1 MRVLNTEEVV
11 KVSGGIGLLTIPA
24 LLGLGVFIPGIV
36 LSGVALG
43 ATILGT
49 VVSGI
54 ALVASIII

>member
-1 MRVLNTEEVV
+1 MRVLKAEEVV
-11 KVSGGIGLLTIPA
+11 AVSGGIGLLTIPA

-36 LSGVALG
+36 LSGIALG

-54 ALVASIII
+54 ALIASIVI